1 MGHKIS
7 IIIPIYNTEA
17 YLPKCI
23 DSILSQSFTDY
34 ELLLIDDGSID
45 NSGAICDNY
54 AQQDNRIK
62 VFHQKNGGLSSARN
76 TGLDH
81 AQGEWIY
88 FVDSDDEL
96 KLNGLQT
103 LVDCISDDVD
113 CVMGGYEQYDL
124 DGNLI
129 ETEKKHETLTLSK
142 QDSLL
147 VLFPEHTIIYSYLGY
162 VWNRL
167 FRKRIIQ
174 DHSLR
179 FDETVGIKEDTLFV
193 TQYLCKSNGKTRF
206 TTTPIYKYIAH
217 ENSTMNSLLF
227 RYNPKYTYSFNA
239 VVKMHNA
246 IRQLPETDRRLS
258 EASKFAIVQ
267 RIYMI
272 LNRMQVH
279 NVVDTKYISKL
290 KRRAIKEVGLAYY
303 LKYQY
308 YRDKRRIKNYL
319 NRLFKTKVSL

>member
-1 MGHKIS
+1 MDNKLS

-17 YLPKCI
+17 YLPRCI

-45 NSGAICDNY
+45 NSGSICDKY

-62 VFHQKNGGLSSARN
+62 VFHKKNGGLCSARN

-96 KLNGLQT
+96 MPEGLRT
-103 LVDCISDDVD
+103 LADCISDDVD
-113 CVMGGYEQYDL
+113 VVMGGYEQYDL

-129 ETEKKHETLTLSK
+129 QTEQKHSIQTLSRR
-142 QDSLL
+142 DSLL

-179 FDETVGIKEDTLFV
+179 FDDTVGTKEDTLFV

-217 ENSTMNSLLF
+217 ENSTMHSLLF
-227 RYNPKYTYSFNA
+227 RYNPKYTDSFNA

-258 EASKFAIVQ
+258 KASKFAIVQ

-279 NVVDTKYISKL
+279 NVVDTKCISKL
-290 KRRAIKEVGLAYY
+290 KRRAIKEVGVPYY
-303 LKYQY
+303 LEYQY
-308 YRDKRRIKNYL
+308 FRNKRRAKKYMK
-319 NRLFKTKVSL
+319 RAF

>member
-1 MGHKIS
+1 MDNKLS

-17 YLPKCI
+17 YLPRCI

-45 NSGAICDNY
+45 NSGSICDKY

-62 VFHQKNGGLSSARN
+62 VFHKKNGGICSARN

-96 KLNGLQT
+96 MPEGLRT

-113 CVMGGYEQYDL
+113 VVMGGYEQYDL

-129 ETEKKHETLTLSK
+129 QTEQKHSIQTLSRR
-142 QDSLL
+142 DSLL

-179 FDETVGIKEDTLFV
+179 FDDTVGTKEDTLFV

-217 ENSTMNSLLF
+217 ENSTMHSLLF
-227 RYNPKYTYSFNA
+227 RYNPKYTDSFNA

-258 EASKFAIVQ
+258 KASKFAIVQ

-279 NVVDTKYISKL
+279 NVVDTKCISKL
-290 KRRAIKEVGLAYY
+290 KRRAIKEVGVPYY
-303 LKYQY
+303 LEYQY
-308 YRDKRRIKNYL
+308 FRNKRRAKKYMK
-319 NRLFKTKVSL
+319 RAF

>member
-1 MGHKIS
+1 MDNKLS

-34 ELLLIDDGSID
+34 ELILIDDGSID

-206 TTTPIYKYIAH
+206 TTTPVYKYIAQK
-217 ENSTMNSLLF
+217 NSEMHSLML
-227 RYNPKYTYSFNA
+227 RYDSKYVSSFDA
-239 VVKMHNA
+239 LVKMYSA
-246 IRQLPETDRRLS
+246 IRQLPELDRQLS
-258 EASKFAIVQ
+258 KAAKHDIVQ
-267 RIYMI
+267 RVY
-272 LNRMQVH
+272 LVKEHMQTS
-279 NVVDTKYISKL
+279 NAVDKKSLSKL
-290 KRRAIKEVGLAYY
+290 KRRAIKEVGLPYY
-303 LKYQY
+303 LEYQY
-308 YRDKRRIKNYL
+308 FRNKRRAKKYMK
-319 NRLFKTKVSL
+319 RAF

>member
-1 MGHKIS
+1 MDNKLS

-17 YLPKCI
+17 YLPRCI

-34 ELLLIDDGSID
+34 ELILIDDGSID

-206 TTTPIYKYIAH
+206 TTTPVYKYIAQK
-217 ENSTMNSLLF
+217 NSEMHSLML
-227 RYNPKYTYSFNA
+227 RYDSKYVSSFDA
-239 VVKMHNA
+239 LVKMYSA
-246 IRQLPETDRRLS
+246 IRQLPELDRQLS
-258 EASKFAIVQ
+258 KAAKHDIVQ
-267 RIYMI
+267 RVY
-272 LNRMQVH
+272 LVKEHMQTS
-279 NVVDTKYISKL
+279 NAVDKKSLSKL
-290 KRRAIKEVGLAYY
+290 KRRAIKEVGLPYY
-303 LKYQY
+303 LEYQY
-308 YRDKRRIKNYL
+308 FRNKRRAKKYMK
-319 NRLFKTKVSL
+319 RAF

>member
-1 MGHKIS
+1 MDNKLS

-17 YLPKCI
+17 YLPRCI

-45 NSGAICDNY
+45 NSGSICDKY

-62 VFHQKNGGLSSARN
+62 VFHKKNGGLCSARN

-96 KLNGLQT
+96 MPEGLRT

-113 CVMGGYEQYDL
+113 MVMGGYEQYDL

-129 ETEKKHETLTLSK
+129 QTEQKHSIQTLSRR
-142 QDSLL
+142 DSLL

-179 FDETVGIKEDTLFV
+179 FDDTVGIKEDTLFV

-227 RYNPKYTYSFNA
+227 RYNPKYIDSFNA

-258 EASKFAIVQ
+258 KASKFAIVQ

-279 NVVDTKYISKL
+279 NVVDTKCISKL
-290 KRRAIKEVGLAYY
+290 KRRAIKEVGVPYY
-303 LKYQY
+303 LEYQY
-308 YRDKRRIKNYL
+308 FRNKRRAKKYMK
-319 NRLFKTKVSL
+319 RVF